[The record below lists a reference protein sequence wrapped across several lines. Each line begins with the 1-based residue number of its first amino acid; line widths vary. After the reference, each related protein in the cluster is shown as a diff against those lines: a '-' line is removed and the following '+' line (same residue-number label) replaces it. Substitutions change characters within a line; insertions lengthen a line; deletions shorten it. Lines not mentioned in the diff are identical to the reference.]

1 MKKLV
6 KNVERFVSD
15 LDIFEMVMISCIV
28 ILVLCIIALIA
39 ILIYGL
45 VTGNVSTESSSHT
58 PMVHYINGKPYIW

>member
-1 MKKLV
+1 MRKLV
-6 KNVERFVSD
+6 KNVKEFIEDVD
-15 LDIFEMVMISCIV
+15 VFEVVMISCMV
-28 ILVLCIIALIA
+28 VLALCIIALIA